1 MADSGNPTQWGD
13 SYPPQEMLEEDIDS
27 NRLFVYTVNGCL
39 EAVFAFIL
47 GPDPTYAK
55 IEDGQWLND
64 EVPYGTIH
72 RLASTGDRRGVAS
85 EVIAWC
91 LEHCESLRADTHA
104 DNKIMQHL
112 LEKNGFA
119 RCGIIHVEDGTPRVA
134 YQKLSATV
142 HMKDEEG
149 GTGMKITQVKLGR
162 ISTPLRVPFKTA
174 LRTVSSVE
182 DVIVELH
189 TDTGAVGYGEA
200 PPTGVI
206 TGDTTGAIIGAI
218 RDHIAPAILGRGLD
232 EFEDLTAAV
241 QKALVHNTS
250 AKAAVDM
257 ALWDLLGQKYSA
269 PVYRML
275 GGARSNIVT
284 DITISVNPP
293 EEMARDAR
301 TAIQRGYDCLK
312 VKVGI
317 DPELDVARLAAVRE
331 AVGKDVKLRIDAN
344 QAWNAKQ
351 AVRILDQMQEKG
363 LDIEFVEQPVPAA
376 DLEGMQYVTRHASV
390 PVLADESVF
399 SPADALRIMQTGAAD
414 FVNIKLM
421 KCGGITNA
429 LRIASAAEVYGVEC
443 MIGCMLEAKISVNA
457 AVELACAK
465 KIITKVDLDG
475 PVLCSEDHILG
486 GAVFDEKNITVS
498 DAPGMGIQGFVPG
511 KVTYLDD

>member
-1 MADSGNPTQWGD
+1 
-13 SYPPQEMLEEDIDS
+13 
-27 NRLFVYTVNGCL
+27 
-39 EAVFAFIL
+39 
-47 GPDPTYAK
+47 
-55 IEDGQWLND
+55 
-64 EVPYGTIH
+64 
-72 RLASTGDRRGVAS
+72 
-85 EVIAWC
+85 
-91 LEHCESLRADTHA
+91 
-104 DNKIMQHL
+104 
-112 LEKNGFA
+112 
-119 RCGIIHVEDGTPRVA
+119 
-134 YQKLSATV
+134 
-142 HMKDEEG
+142 
-149 GTGMKITQVKLGR
+149 
-162 ISTPLRVPFKTA
+162 
-174 LRTVSSVE
+174 
-182 DVIVELH
+182 
-189 TDTGAVGYGEA
+189 
-200 PPTGVI
+200 
-206 TGDTTGAIIGAI
+206 
-218 RDHIAPAILGRGLD
+218 
-232 EFEDLTAAV
+232 
-241 QKALVHNTS
+241 
-250 AKAAVDM
+250 
-257 ALWDLLGQKYSA
+257 
-269 PVYRML
+269 
-275 GGARSNIVT
+275 
-284 DITISVNPP
+284 
-293 EEMARDAR
+293 MARDAR

-376 DLEGMQYVTRHASV
+376 DLEGMQYVPRHASV

>member
-1 MADSGNPTQWGD
+1 M
-13 SYPPQEMLEEDIDS
+13 
-27 NRLFVYTVNGCL
+27 
-39 EAVFAFIL
+39 
-47 GPDPTYAK
+47 
-55 IEDGQWLND
+55 
-64 EVPYGTIH
+64 
-72 RLASTGDRRGVAS
+72 
-85 EVIAWC
+85 
-91 LEHCESLRADTHA
+91 
-104 DNKIMQHL
+104 
-112 LEKNGFA
+112 
-119 RCGIIHVEDGTPRVA
+119 
-134 YQKLSATV
+134 
-142 HMKDEEG
+142 
-149 GTGMKITQVKLGR
+149 
-162 ISTPLRVPFKTA
+162 
-174 LRTVSSVE
+174 
-182 DVIVELH
+182 
-189 TDTGAVGYGEA
+189 
-200 PPTGVI
+200 
-206 TGDTTGAIIGAI
+206 
-218 RDHIAPAILGRGLD
+218 
-232 EFEDLTAAV
+232 

-465 KIITKVDLDG
+465 KIDHESGPGRPGALQRGPHPRRRGLRREEYHSLGCTRHGHPGFRPRQSDLSG
-475 PVLCSEDHILG
+475 RL
-486 GAVFDEKNITVS
+486 KN
-498 DAPGMGIQGFVPG
+498 QR
-511 KVTYLDD
+511 K